1 MSISTLRKI
10 YIVILVAVVVL
21 MVIWIVQDPSDYKL
35 LAKGAGL
42 LIACIVAIIK
52 LESHYSAA
60 AERTYE
66 RQYQDLIGNAFTENK
81 SAKKQLI
88 KGLILFNEKNMMRQ
102 SHGLTICEKTACFRQ
117 IMRPYSQF
125 AHYAFPREKAM
136 MKR

>member
-10 YIVILVAVVVL
+10 YIVILAAVVVI
-21 MVIWIVQDPSDYKL
+21 MVIGIVQDPSDHKL

-42 LIACIVAIIK
+42 LIACILAIIK

-66 RQYQDLIGNAFTENK
+66 QQYQDLIGNAFAENK

-88 KGLILFNEKNMMRQ
+88 KGLILFNEKKYD
-102 SHGLTICEKTACFRQ
+102 GLWCSLTACEKTAWFRR
-117 IMRPYSQF
+117 IMLPYSRSV
-125 AHYAFPREKAM
+125 HYASPKEKPM